1 MLIIGRIYL
10 FVNWLVVT
18 IIIIAIVL
26 MILRLVA
33 NYADLNPF
41 AWPSLTLRR
50 MTDPFLGP
58 VRRALIGFH
67 VDPKFAPLVT
77 ILLTILLGWF
87 VLQLVASIANT
98 IGGVLFSLQN
108 QVIVPVIGYL
118 LYGII
123 ALYVLFIFMRIIFS
137 WGMVSHANR
146 VMRFLVNTTEPLL
159 APLRRTIPPLGMLDI
174 SPIVA
179 FIILWLFQQAI
190 AGTLLR
196 NMPLQFFG

>member
-77 ILLTILLGWF
+77 MFTSSQELLPT
-87 VLQLVASIANT
+87 
-98 IGGVLFSLQN
+98 SL
-108 QVIVPVIGYL
+108 
-118 LYGII
+118 
-123 ALYVLFIFMRIIFS
+123 
-137 WGMVSHANR
+137 
-146 VMRFLVNTTEPLL
+146 TK
-159 APLRRTIPPLGMLDI
+159 
-174 SPIVA
+174 
-179 FIILWLFQQAI
+179 
-190 AGTLLR
+190 
-196 NMPLQFFG
+196 